1 MDDEQPVELSITD
14 TFDLHTF
21 APKDIPEL
29 IQEYLYQCVKRGFK
43 YVRIIHGKGIGVQ
56 KNIVRSV
63 LEHSALVE
71 SFEDGPD
78 WGSTA
83 VVLK

>member
-1 MDDEQPVELSITD
+1 MEDEQPVELPITD
-14 TFDLHTF
+14 TLDLHTF

-29 IQEYLYQCVKRGFK
+29 IQEYLYQCVKHRLK

-56 KNIVRSV
+56 KNIVRSI

>member
-1 MDDEQPVELSITD
+1 MDDEQPVELPITD
-14 TFDLHTF
+14 TLDLHTF
-21 APKDIPEL
+21 EPKDIPEL
-29 IQEYLYQCVKRGFK
+29 VQEYLFQCVKHGFK

-56 KNIVRSV
+56 KNIVRSI
-63 LEHSALVE
+63 LEHSPLIE

>member
-1 MDDEQPVELSITD
+1 MDEELPVELPIID
-14 TFDLHTF
+14 TLDLHTF

-29 IQEYLYQCVKRGFK
+29 VQEYLYQCVQQHFK

-56 KNIVRSV
+56 KNIVRSI
-63 LEHSALVE
+63 LEHSPLVE